1 MDEKEFQK
9 KFEEWK
15 ENYRRTSLVI
25 ARIPEKTKTEFM
37 KWCEEDLCK
46 DYGMGIKW
54 LLDYYKGTLPN
65 QNEEINEKIEILAD
79 EINKLKEKIA
89 KLTQKP
95 KEKEIVMADGKIKR
109 IGGEQDE
116 RKQT

>member
-1 MDEKEFQK
+1 METKQDKEFQK

-37 KWCEEDLCK
+37 RWCEKELCK
-46 DYGMGIKW
+46 DYGMGLKW

-65 QNEEINEKIEILAD
+65 QNEEINAKIDLLAD
-79 EINKLKEKIA
+79 EINKIKDKLKEK
-89 KLTQKP
+89 
-95 KEKEIVMADGKIKR
+95 KEEKILRAADGSIKR
-109 IGGEQDE
+109 IGIEQE
-116 RKQT
+116 G